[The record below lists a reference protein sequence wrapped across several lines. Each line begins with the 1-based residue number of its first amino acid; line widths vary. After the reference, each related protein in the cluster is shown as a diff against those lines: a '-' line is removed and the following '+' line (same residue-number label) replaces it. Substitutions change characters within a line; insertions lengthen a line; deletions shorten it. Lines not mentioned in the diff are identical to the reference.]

1 MIIYPE
7 LNIDQYKISHKPGY
21 PKGTTNTLST
31 WTPRGSKIAGVNEV
45 VVAGHQVLFVDVLIN
60 DWNKNFFQVPKTE
73 VMERYIAYCK
83 GTLFQANPDASH
95 IEALHDLGYLPL
107 EIRALDEGTIVPLR
121 TPTMTF
127 RATKDEF
134 FWLPTYL
141 ETQMSNTLWPV
152 YTAATLSHES
162 RKNVDYYGMKT
173 VGELSMSPW
182 LSHNFSARG
191 MMGGMASAL
200 VDVGHLMSFFGSDTV
215 AGTML
220 AEQVYKVNVRN
231 FLISGS
237 VNALEH
243 STQMAGIE
251 VYLKEGAADRME
263 AELEFIKYL
272 ITEVFPTGIVSIVMD
287 THDYFG
293 VISNLHKLKDV
304 IMSRDGKLVCRPDS
318 SPKTPFEIIVGD
330 TLATDPL
337 EYKGTLDILWEQF
350 GGTMSVNG
358 YKLLDSHIGVIYG
371 DSITIQSQKAIMDA
385 MMHKGYA
392 SPNVVYGLGSFT
404 FQYNTRDTFGF
415 AMKEVGI
422 VNKGEWVS
430 TSKNPK
436 TDNGTKK
443 SQHGAVAVYMVDG
456 KLTWTDGLTMEE
468 ADNFK
473 GNLLTVRFKDGIL
486 YNETS
491 LGEVRDKLTAY
502 RNTWL
507 ASQGL
512 EVPV

>member
-1 MIIYPE
+1 MKIYPE

-21 PKGTTNTLST
+21 PKKTTNTLST
-31 WTPRGSKIAGVNEV
+31 WTPRGTKIPFIQEV
-45 VVAGHQVLFVDVLIN
+45 VVAGHQVLFVDILIN
-60 DWNKNFFQVPKTE
+60 DWNNNFFAVPKAE
-73 VMERYIAYCK
+73 VMERYIAYVK
-83 GTLFQANPDASH
+83 GTLFQASPDASH
-95 IEALHDLGYLPL
+95 IAALHDLGYLPI

-127 RATKDEF
+127 RATHDDF

-162 RKNVDYYGMKT
+162 RKNVDLYGMKT

-191 MMGGMASAL
+191 MMGSGAAAL
-200 VDVGHLMSFFGSDTV
+200 VDVGHLMSFLGSDTV
-215 AGTML
+215 VGTML
-220 AEQVYKVNVRN
+220 AEQVYKVNVRDY
-231 FLISGS
+231 LISGS

-251 VYLKEGAADRME
+251 VHLKAGAANRLE
-263 AELEFIKYL
+263 AELEYIKYL

-287 THDYFG
+287 THDYFA
-293 VISNLHKLKDV
+293 VISSLNRLKDV
-304 IMSRDGKLVCRPDS
+304 IMARDGKLVCRPDS
-318 SPKTPFEIIVGD
+318 SPKTPLEIIVGD

-337 EYKGTLDILWEQF
+337 ENKGTLDILWDQF
-350 GGTMSVNG
+350 GGTMTANG
-358 YKLLDSHIGVIYG
+358 FKVLDSHIGVIYG
-371 DSITIQSQKAIMDA
+371 DSITIQSQLNIMQA
-385 MMHKGYA
+385 MYRKGYA
-392 SPNVVYGLGSFT
+392 STNVVFGLGSFT

-422 VNKGEWVS
+422 VNNGEWVS
-430 TSKNPK
+430 TSKDPR

-456 KLTWTDGLTMEE
+456 KITWVDGLTMEE
-468 ADNFK
+468 ADNFQ

-491 LGEVRDKLTAY
+491 LQEIREKLTAY
-502 RNTWL
+502 RTNWL
-507 ASQGL
+507 AELGL
-512 EVPV
+512 